1 MPIESPAG
9 DALYYVSAADRPSPL
24 WRLPLDG
31 GAAVKVLDGVLNGNF
46 DVVDRGIYYLERFQ
60 GPPPAATAS
69 ASPAAAD
76 VRLQFHDFSTGRVTT
91 VARDLGLVGFGLCAS
106 RDGRDVFFARVDSA
120 IDELM
125 VVDDFR

>member
-9 DALYYVSAADRPSPL
+9 DALFYVSAADRPSPL
-24 WRLPLDG
+24 WRQPLDG

-91 VARDLGLVGFGLCAS
+91 VARDLGLVGSGLSAS
-106 RDGRDVFFARVDSA
+106 RDGRDVFFARTDSA